1 LIICTHAQTPQEI
14 LAGKTIPEEQLALCR
29 DLGAAMGAGLSLGVF

>member
-1 LIICTHAQTPQEI
+1 LIISTHAQTPEEI
-14 LAGKTIPEEQLALCR
+14 LADKTIPEKQLALCR